1 MKQFSFK
8 QMDVDFSPLGGRGS
22 SEQKHIHDIY
32 KWTQTYTDSARKRMK
47 ILWNIKFP
55 HSSQKR
61 QGQWSSFNCLAHL
74 GAVAAGPASPDV
86 SD

>member
-1 MKQFSFK
+1 
-8 QMDVDFSPLGGRGS
+8 MDTN
-22 SEQKHIHDIY
+22 I
-32 KWTQTYTDSARKRMK
+32 YTDSARKRMK

-55 HSSQKR
+55 HSSQKL